1 VSPACS
7 CSAPRPAS
15 GRRRH
20 GRTVAGELVPGPGEP
35 RQGLGLHL
43 QQITGARPLK
53 PADLLARR
61 PGRPGHAA
69 PRQTAADGRVRHPE
83 LARDQPGSPTGA
95 LPRLADPIVHG
106 VADASGLPVRRRRL
120 VVRPRAAGALGFR
133 RSAIARDPVLDRGDT
148 DTTPARRFAAR
159 HPPSRQRPTNST
171 RCHAGSHLRLHCLRA
186 DDLRRPW
193 ISRRTH
199 SFCLSPDAL
208 IPSYP
213 AFGSPGR
220 ACRGCLG
227 SPTWR
232 RRRASPLGGA
242 PLVAPTL
249 ASPANRAAATPAPV
263 RMPEA
268 CRWAG

>member
-1 VSPACS
+1 MSPACS

-35 RQGLGLHL
+35 RQGLGVHL

-159 HPPSRQRPTNST
+159 HPLSRQRPTNST
-171 RCHAGSHLRLHCLRA
+171 RCHAGSHLRLHCIRA

-199 SFCLSPDAL
+199 SFCLTPDAL

-213 AFGSPGR
+213 AFGTTRNVPHLGR
-220 ACRGCLG
+220 A
-227 SPTWR
+227 
-232 RRRASPLGGA
+232 GA
-242 PLVAPTL
+242 PASC
-249 ASPANRAAATPAPV
+249 SPAGRLRRSRSCDAP
-263 RMPEA
+263 RMSEH
-268 CRWAG
+268 

>member
-1 VSPACS
+1 MP
-7 CSAPRPAS
+7 
-15 GRRRH
+15 
-20 GRTVAGELVPGPGEP
+20 
-35 RQGLGLHL
+35 
-43 QQITGARPLK
+43 
-53 PADLLARR
+53 
-61 PGRPGHAA
+61 A

-171 RCHAGSHLRLHCLRA
+171 RCHADSHLRLHCIRA

-213 AFGSPGR
+213 AFGTRTSSSLLPRTSSP
-220 ACRGCLG
+220 
-227 SPTWR
+227 R
-232 RRRASPLGGA
+232 RYRSCIRENQQRRAGRSYPCEGA
-242 PLVAPTL
+242 VG
-249 ASPANRAAATPAPV
+249 APV
-263 RMPEA
+263 RPECSFA
-268 CRWAG
+268 RGPTLIGDWRSVSRAPRVTSSGVGGPLRPAGDRSG